1 MKTWLV
7 LLLIAFAL
15 VAGYKFS
22 GYQHQLSESNAEKE
36 RLTNVLARSRATETS
51 ELKVMKPAAKLVK
64 NDVETTLSAISVAG
78 EEQASVQAVDSVQ
91 PATSDPFYTK
101 TEGSLNTFF
110 ALPPNK
116 ERFVLET
123 VKCGN
128 GRCEITGQYDGS
140 ETELSL
146 VIEALE
152 KEPWWQFGSP
162 TITTEVAQRGL
173 RLNVSFV
180 ASQLPSAS
188 VQNRTRAQEPNQNS
202 VQSDSDNQIASA
214 QITSAG

>member
-15 VAGYKFS
+15 IAGYKFS

-51 ELKVMKPAAKLVK
+51 ELKVIKPAAKLVS
-64 NDVETTLSAISVAG
+64 NDANVTLTGSDVTSNSLMDTSATRGAQSMAP
-78 EEQASVQAVDSVQ
+78 EL
-91 PATSDPFYTK
+91 FYTK

-110 ALPPNK
+110 ALPPNN
-116 ERFVLET
+116 ERFVLDS
-123 VKCGN
+123 VKCEN
-128 GRCEITGQYDGS
+128 GLCEITGEYDGS

-152 KEPWWQFGSP
+152 QEPWWQFGSP
-162 TITTEVAQRGL
+162 IITTQVAQRGL
-173 RLNVSFV
+173 KLNVSFAASHSPNARVRYRDSIQADVKSQV
-180 ASQLPSAS
+180 AS
-188 VQNRTRAQEPNQNS
+188 
-202 VQSDSDNQIASA
+202 
-214 QITSAG
+214 AG